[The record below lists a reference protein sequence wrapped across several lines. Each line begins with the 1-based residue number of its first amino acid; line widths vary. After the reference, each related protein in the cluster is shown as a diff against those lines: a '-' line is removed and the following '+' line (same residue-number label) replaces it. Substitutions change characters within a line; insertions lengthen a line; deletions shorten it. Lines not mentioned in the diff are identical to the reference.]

1 MNKLQ
6 QRLSLLSVAS
16 AIALTC
22 FLAPPIV
29 ARTVEWTYPQRA
41 TIWHEALGPHNAD
54 ANAVV
59 EGRTFA
65 FESRGGKRAREYDQ
79 ALSSFTKAMQLAAP
93 HISENR
99 EDVANCYTNLACFFY
114 LRGDLGSA
122 EQNMRVALKI
132 AQGSNSVSPQVSDI
146 LEYLAVIQ
154 RAQAGS
160 TRPSVSSSKY
170 ASEAE
175 NSYLLDRHLKHE
187 ANADSS
193 HPDITNIN
201 SHLLM
206 SYYDVGGS
214 AAGESAVALR
224 SAKAHVLSPPI
235 YATTGEDSFAK
246 MLSFAKEMIEKY
258 TPPIIIVLEE
268 PGLASIMGNWKVP
281 TEIKTTASIKTK
293 VVTKETVEGT
303 ESRSGSGEQ
312 ASNVAEVPIF
322 LCRAADYVSLY
333 STIATYGKT
342 RGLSMDKFTIT
353 WPATH
358 KQAEDL
364 LIQLTNTARGLPKAK
379 EQKTDKNGDYEFT
392 DIPKGQYILFAAL
405 VTQNT
410 CGYWVCPS
418 PNESIQVKQV
428 EQFPIDFT
436 TENETPIWK
445 KEGNSLRGL
454 LPLAPNPASSR
465 NQYMVPSPPPSAVSP
480 VLVPTAAS
488 TPAAAD
494 NYGPYMGDLQ
504 RRIKRSWFP
513 PKGLES
519 KRVKVTFKV
528 HSDGAMTDL
537 SLVTS
542 SGYAAA
548 DRAALLAIENASP
561 FRRLPAGAPDDV
573 GLDFT
578 FDYNVFNGGGVGKF
592 RNF

>member
-1 MNKLQ
+1 MTKLQ

-16 AIALTC
+16 SIALTC
-22 FLAPPIV
+22 FFAPPIG
-29 ARTVEWTYPQRA
+29 ARTGEWSYPQRA
-41 TIWHEALGPHNAD
+41 TIWHEALGPRNAD
-54 ANAVV
+54 ANAVI

-79 ALSSFTKAMQLAAP
+79 ALPTFTKSVQLAAP

-99 EDVANCYTNLACFFY
+99 EDVANCYTNLACFYY
-114 LRGDLGSA
+114 LRGDLSSA
-122 EQNMRVALKI
+122 EQNMRTALKI
-132 AQGSNSVSPQVSDI
+132 AQGSLTPSSQVSDI

-160 TRPSVSSSKY
+160 TRSSASSSKY

-175 NSYLLDRHLKHE
+175 KSYLLDRHLKRE
-187 ANADSS
+187 STADLT

-214 AAGESAVALR
+214 ATDETAVTLKN
-224 SAKAHVLSPPI
+224 AKAHVLRPPI
-235 YATTGEDSFAK
+235 YATTGEDSFSK
-246 MLSFAKEMIEKY
+246 MLSFAKEMIGKY
-258 TPPIIIVLEE
+258 TNSTTEPPPPPQE
-268 PGLASIMGNWKVP
+268 PGLASVMGNWKVP
-281 TEIKTTASIKTK
+281 TDIKTTASIKTK
-293 VVTKETVEGT
+293 VVSKETVEGT
-303 ESRSGSGEQ
+303 EIRSGAGEQ

-322 LCRAADYVSLY
+322 LCKASDYAELY
-333 STIATYGKT
+333 STIAKYGET
-342 RGLSMDKFTIT
+342 RGLSMDQFTVT

-364 LIQLTNTARGLPKAK
+364 LVQLTRTARSLPKVQ

-392 DIPKGQYILFAAL
+392 DIPKGQYILFASL

-454 LPLAPNPASSR
+454 LP
-465 NQYMVPSPPPSAVSP
+465 
-480 VLVPTAAS
+480 
-488 TPAAAD
+488 PAALSPTQ
-494 NYGPYMGDLQ
+494 NQ
-504 RRIKRSWFP
+504 NRV
-513 PKGLES
+513 PKPQTNTY
-519 KRVKVTFKV
+519 R
-528 HSDGAMTDL
+528 
-537 SLVTS
+537 
-542 SGYAAA
+542 
-548 DRAALLAIENASP
+548 
-561 FRRLPAGAPDDV
+561 
-573 GLDFT
+573 
-578 FDYNVFNGGGVGKF
+578 
-592 RNF
+592 